1 MNLRNLPGIL
11 LVRLP
16 LAVAFGVAAIVAL
29 AASLPVLL
37 LDPVIRLFF
46 GQENSFNEPYTRND
60 I

>member
-16 LAVAFGVAAIVAL
+16 L
-29 AASLPVLL
+29 ASLPVLL

-46 GQENSFNEPYTRND
+46 GQENSFNEPYNRND